1 MQVTNH
7 QVDFFQ
13 LGELLF
19 VDLKKKMIVAS
30 CDVKDSIMSM
40 ELMQDKQH
48 ETTSLLVII
57 TKCQCDVHYHYFII
71 KLGKL

>member
-1 MQVTNH
+1 M
-7 QVDFFQ
+7 
-13 LGELLF
+13 
-19 VDLKKKMIVAS
+19 DLKKKMIVAS

-57 TKCQCDVHYHYFII
+57 TKCHCDMNCHYLV